1 MAVTEKVA
9 MTIPKYLMDTVRE
22 LSPPRGYSKFIAEAI
37 KTYIEAQRRYA
48 IRERLIVGYQAN
60 AAADAEY
67 ADEWQP
73 VEDETWLTYVPA
85 YYGQEAQ

>member
-1 MAVTEKVA
+1 MAVTEKVTL
-9 MTIPKYLMDTVRE
+9 TIPKYLMDTVRE

-60 AAADAEY
+60 AAADAEH

-73 VEDETWLTYVPA
+73 KENSVKICVIC
-85 YYGQEAQ
+85 G